1 MLDSLNFKLKAGEKL
16 GITGTTGSGKSTVGQ
31 LLLRFYDP
39 TEGEI
44 YLDSVPLKEYNIRH
58 LRDSICWVGQEPI
71 LFRGSILYNLQ
82 IANPDITVNEAI
94 DVLTKAQASDIV
106 DKYGLDSDVGLRGS
120 RLSGGQKQRIA
131 IARALARKPKVLI
144 FDEATSALDP
154 VTEANLLESI
164 ICEKLTI
171 ISIAHRLKSIRD
183 FEQII
188 LIERGTVVERGTHE
202 ELMAIENGYYHELFQ
217 KSQ

>member
-1 MLDSLNFKLKAGEKL
+1 M
-16 GITGTTGSGKSTVGQ
+16 
-31 LLLRFYDP
+31 
-39 TEGEI
+39 
-44 YLDSVPLKEYNIRH
+44 
-58 LRDSICWVGQEPI
+58 
-71 LFRGSILYNLQ
+71 Q
-82 IANPDITVNEAI
+82 IANPDITIDEAI

-106 DKYGLDSDVGLRGS
+106 EKYGLDSDVGLRGN

-144 FDEATSALDP
+144 FDESTSALDP

-164 ICEKLTI
+164 KNENLTI

-188 LIERGTVVERGTHE
+188 LIERGSVVESGNHE
-202 ELMAIENGYYHELFQ
+202 ELMAIENGYYRELYK
-217 KSQ
+217 KS